1 MPTPTEGQ
9 TPTPEQNATVPPVQT
24 PAAQAP
30 ITPEPT
36 GDATNGK
43 TPINV
48 LPPDIQTYIEE
59 LRKEA
64 AENRVAKKN
73 AEKAAREAEEKHLA
87 EQANWQK
94 LAEQRAARL
103 TELEPL
109 SEQFDEIK
117 AAFNAAID
125 SKLAQIPEDV
135 RKAQVDPVR
144 AVMTPVQ
151 FGKWL
156 DAALPTLAQRQAP
169 SLDAGAGGKAGKKP
183 LGTADL
189 KKVAY

>member
-1 MPTPTEGQ
+1 MPTNDGL
-9 TPTPEQNATVPPVQT
+9 TPTTETNTVPPVQT

-36 GDATNGK
+36 ATQQDGGK
-43 TPINV
+43 TAIDT

-64 AENRVAKKN
+64 AENRVARK
-73 AEKAAREAEEKHLA
+73 AEEKARRDAEEKHLA
-87 EQANWQK
+87 EQAEWK
-94 LAEQRAARL
+94 TLAEKRAARL

-117 AAFNAAID
+117 SAFNAAID
-125 SKLAQIPEDV
+125 SKLALIPEDV

-156 DAALPTLAQRQAP
+156 EAAMPTLVARKAP
-169 SLDAGAGGKAGKKP
+169 DLEAGAGGKAGRK
-183 LGTADL
+183 TVSATDL
-189 KKVAY
+189 KKVSY

>member
-1 MPTPTEGQ
+1 MPTNDGL
-9 TPTPEQNATVPPVQT
+9 TPEPTATPVPPVQT

-36 GDATNGK
+36 PADHGK
-43 TPINV
+43 TAINT

-64 AENRVAKKN
+64 AENRVARK
-73 AEKAAREAEEKHLA
+73 AEEKARREAEEKHLA
-87 EQANWQK
+87 EQAEWK
-94 LAEQRAARL
+94 TLAEKRAARL

-109 SEQFDEIK
+109 SEQFDEIT

-135 RKAQVDPVR
+135 RKSQVDPVR

-169 SLDAGAGGKAGKKP
+169 NLDAGAGGKAGKKP
-183 LGTADL
+183 LGTTDL